1 MQMPFKCEHKY
12 SAPIIKV
19 ARTTRRFYKL
29 RSHFSSQLPVMSPL
43 SRLRAQTEE
52 LFSDMSRLSHHNIM
66 SNNNI
71 SLTG

>member
-1 MQMPFKCEHKY
+1 MQMPFKYENKD
-12 SAPIIKV
+12 STMIITVTKM
-19 ARTTRRFYKL
+19 TQRFYKL

-43 SRLRAQTEE
+43 SPLQAQTEE
-52 LFSDMSRLSHHNIM
+52 LFSDTSRLSHRNIM